1 RVGDRAVAEAA
12 VREACAAAWAQWPAE
27 GMPAS
32 PRAWLIGTA
41 RHKALDRIRRER
53 RRADREAEAMREE
66 APPPA
71 GGWAASTDD
80 ELALIF
86 TCCHPALDVAVR
98 VPLTLRLGCGLTTAE
113 IAAPFLVP
121 QPPLAPPPAPAP

>member
-1 RVGDRAVAEAA
+1 
-12 VREACAAAWAQWPAE
+12 E

-66 APPPA
+66 APPPP
-71 GGWAASTDD
+71 GGGTARTGG

-86 TCCHPALDVAVR
+86 TCCAPALGAAGWGCR
-98 VPLTLRLGCGLTTAE
+98 RRTAGCGRGCVCR
-113 IAAPFLVP
+113 PGGGGRG
-121 QPPLAPPPAPAP
+121 PPPRSPPRS